1 MATRSQVREVVTQL
15 LYAYGSGNDGIAQF
29 IDEILQEHKIKNAQ
43 NDFAKTLFFG
53 ALENLES
60 LDLRIKHQIKNWEF
74 ERVGAME
81 RAILRLGAYEIVC
94 AKIDKAIAINEA
106 LELTKSFCSETSV
119 KFVNGILDGIANNT
133 NLALEIIQESLKQE
147 SLKKSQKKSQETQVN
162 KITQRQNKPPHKK
175 SIKAQ
180 PKDSKHNK
188 IQNKTNEHKT
198 QRKRS

>member
-43 NDFAKTLFFG
+43 NDFAKTL
-53 ALENLES
+53 
-60 LDLRIKHQIKNWEF
+60 F